1 MNGLIRLAI
10 SAILGLVTSIGILLV
25 FINETNFSQGA
36 FFGLLL
42 IVGLVVSYVSSFG
55 TNAVIN
61 AIACPSVNIE
71 KAATSALIP
80 AGTSAGIVLL
90 FIMIESWTGL
100 FGFIFKTVEFRF
112 RFQSAYSNASVF
124 GLLFAVF
131 WSTLY
136 GQLIA
141 GSAAEFC

>member
-1 MNGLIRLAI
+1 MQAFIRLGI
-10 SAILGLVTSIGILLV
+10 SAVFGIVAAVVVLFV
-25 FINETNFSQGA
+25 FLNEMNFSQIA
-36 FFGLLL
+36 FFGLIL
-42 IVGLVVSYVSSFG
+42 IATTITSYIASFA
-55 TNAVIN
+55 TNTTIN
-61 AIACPSVNIE
+61 AIACPSVNVV